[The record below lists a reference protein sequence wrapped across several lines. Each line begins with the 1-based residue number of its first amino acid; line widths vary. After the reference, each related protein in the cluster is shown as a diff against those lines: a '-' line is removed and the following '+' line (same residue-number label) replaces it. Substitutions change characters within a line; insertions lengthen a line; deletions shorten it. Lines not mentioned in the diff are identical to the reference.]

1 MPIRMRAERR
11 YELPIAGPDDIGPL
25 STADTYEQARDEFRN
40 WGKVVRNLALTQ
52 FFGVKLC
59 DYRLPDAFG
68 RPHWTYGI
76 FLNLQEGAQY
86 NKAMEAAALSSLRN
100 IGNRWREPE

>member
-1 MPIRMRAERR
+1 MRMRSERR
-11 YELPIAGPDDIGPL
+11 NDLPLPDADDTGPL
-25 STADTYEQARDEFRN
+25 STADTYAGARDEFRD
-40 WGKVVRNLALTQ
+40 WGTIVRNLGLTQ

-76 FLNLQEGAQY
+76 FLSLHEGVTRDEAIS
-86 NKAMEAAALSSLRN
+86 AAALTAL
-100 IGNRWREPE
+100 GNVMERWRKE

>member
-1 MPIRMRAERR
+1 MPLRMRAERR

-25 STADTYEQARDEFRN
+25 STADTYEEARDEFRD
-40 WGKVVRNLALTQ
+40 WGTVVRNLALTQ

-76 FLNLQEGAQY
+76 FLSLQEGVTREEAL
-86 NKAMEAAALSSLRN
+86 KAAALTSL
-100 IGNRWREPE
+100 GNVMERWRME